1 MSNLKGCFMSNSD
14 EWATPQD
21 LFNEL
26 NAEFNFNLD
35 PCATNDN
42 HKCEKYYTAKDD
54 GLKIS
59 WGGYRVFCNPPY
71 SDIARWV
78 EKCYREG
85 TKDNTLVVLLIPAR
99 TDTKYFHNFIYQRCE
114 IRFIKGRLKFG
125 DSKNSAPFP
134 SMLAIYRGA
143 FI

>member
-59 WGGYRVFCNPPY
+59 WGGVQ
-71 SDIARWV
+71 S
-78 EKCYREG
+78 
-85 TKDNTLVVLLIPAR
+85 VL
-99 TDTKYFHNFIYQRCE
+99 
-114 IRFIKGRLKFG
+114 
-125 DSKNSAPFP
+125 
-134 SMLAIYRGA
+134 
-143 FI
+143 